1 MIALQLKLAFA
12 CFNWCFTACFWF
24 STKMNLS
31 ILLYVLRT
39 VWHENKFACINLIC
53 NVSWYNIC
61 SIFQAHFQIS
71 TFRIS
76 FLPQLHATHF
86 FLRANLEETFCR
98 SKVFNLV
105 FIWMFYDVKY
115 IFMTY
120 RTLLDRQFA
129 WRKIESK

>member
-61 SIFQAHFQIS
+61 SIFQAHFQNIDIS
-71 TFRIS
+71 N
-76 FLPQLHATHF
+76 FLFAAASCYTLFPQGK
-86 FLRANLEETFCR
+86 LRKTFCR